1 MTTWQN
7 RIVGYGEEAPDQL
20 LANPRNARIH
30 PKAQQAALS
39 GVLREVGIVQNVIV
53 NRITGMVVDGHARI
67 ALALR
72 DNQPLI
78 PITYVELSEAEEA
91 VILATLDP
99 IGAAAAWDREKLD
112 ALLRDVTTGEAGVQ
126 ALLDQLAQDVGVTPP
141 DFDPV
146 GIEEQGR
153 LDQKARCTCPEC
165 GHVFTP

>member
-1 MTTWQN
+1 MTTWLN

-30 PKAQQAALS
+30 PKAQQEALS